1 MKNKLKKNLKK
12 IGTFFLSLLTLFS
25 SLFGGLAGMPTPIT
39 NVSAKEGTAT
49 VSMSKARGSFG
60 IRELGRASSEGLWK
74 IKAGGKQTF
83 CLDSGKSMC
92 NGDTVEYKT
101 ANAVKYS
108 KKSIAQ
114 ALTHYEQGSKS
125 EKSFILTQAYIW
137 ACGKGKSKQTT
148 VYQAGKNIDGG
159 YSTSDAKK
167 FCDAIKNTGPQGT
180 IYYYKVKK
188 CVKGKKHDS
197 HQMLYR
203 LNDTPYTKPKTA
215 SIGASN
221 SDSKPKEISL
231 QIKKRDADTGAL
243 LSGATFLF
251 YCDGVY
257 VDKATTGDDGV
268 AKVTYS
274 RAISASYTIPRE
286 EEKVY
291 VTNWDELSEKQQKE
305 QTEVLKRYKSKA
317 AAKKAANAEAK
328 AKVKA
333 SIESQ
338 MNTKH
343 VWTVKE
349 GTAPFGHLLNDTT
362 HTLQEGNGKRSTLK
376 FGDVSNG
383 WNPVKI
389 HLHKQCNVDYG
400 AEASFE
406 GAIYGIYAEEDIKG
420 SDNKTV
426 LYPAGTEVGRITTD
440 KNGDGVSG
448 DLHPGKYYLKELI
461 PPKGFR
467 ITAENE
473 AGGKIKVYLNNT
485 DETVAANE
493 KPTQGKLSIKKY
505 YVTGSTKVKEPD
517 AVFEIKNINDDV
529 VDTITTDSE
538 GVATTKLLPYGSY
551 TIHQTKGK
559 AGYEMAQDMTKTIE
573 KMNDNGTPITYT
585 FECENKEKKA
595 RISVIKKLV
604 IDDDETGTHQEKEEV
619 KAKFEIINKATKKVA
634 DTITTNTEGYAE
646 SKELDP
652 GTYYVHQIEG
662 TPNYKFS
669 EDSADIKIEDG
680 NTGKYNHNV
689 VLKNYGSTKLR
700 IIKKMSKN
708 KRSKAEVGA
717 SFTVLD
723 ASYTKDIEKQ
733 DLGNAQKRI
742 DYINSLDKKAI
753 LGEIVTNKEGKAA
766 LMLDKYSKKNGF
778 VVIQTMGA
786 DGYDLM
792 GIYYSKDHNPKT
804 EKGQDVYEIEAS
816 DPYSD
821 SGWVEIY
828 KQKRVAADEYVPEV
842 GAKFQLKE
850 ADGHVVETLTIGKDG
865 KAKTSEKVALGAYI
879 LHQVAGENGC
889 TKEQDKHDWIEDQDI
904 VLTKDNKNKTVS
916 YSYDDNEKPIE
927 VELVKQ
933 SSETKKLLN
942 GAVYKVYDSEK
953 NQVATL
959 TTGTTSDG
967 KASCRLPYGTYTIK
981 ETTAPD
987 GYNLDT
993 EQRTFTLS
1001 EKSDSIKIKYDN
1013 AGNGKA
1019 TLNETDT
1026 PVTGSISL
1034 QKKGEYLTGHDGDVG
1049 FTYEDDNIN
1058 GAVYGLFAKE
1068 DITKDDG
1075 TVVWKA
1081 GTKIDEKTTSK
1092 DGPVNFTRT
1101 GSDGK
1106 QTTNF
1111 YQGNYYVKELS
1122 GPNGYTIDKEEH
1134 EVNITWD
1141 TKPDA
1146 MNNLNKNNTTPDVE
1160 DPMGSE
1166 DAKPSTGIYVL
1177 EEGET
1182 LNKEFANAETITFTW
1197 EKAADG
1203 VQTKDVSQNKDGSV
1217 VLWKDGNNYY
1227 VSTQRAGQV
1236 IYMNAVSSKMFL
1248 NCTALTTIKFKN
1260 IDTSQTVDM
1269 SEMFAGCGALKELD
1283 LSSFNT
1289 SNVEDVSK
1297 MFYGCSELKTT
1308 YTQDQKLQITDDY
1321 VAAKGL
1327 QITASP
1333 KTDFML
1339 GDKYKASDFDFSM
1352 LYDDN
1357 GEETLE
1363 DVTDADVSFNP
1374 TYADMSGK
1382 QKVQISFKSSS
1393 KYAKYKTIETT
1404 VKVIDPDDTSDVSLD
1419 TAKHVNIDLNLTDKL
1434 QKYSIQFIKT
1444 DNKGN
1449 MLPGAKFALKAACEI
1464 VDRNGKTIFRKGD
1477 TIATTVSGDDQFG
1490 YLEFFGLP
1498 TGIYAK
1504 DGVGK
1509 EMYTVEEIEAPLG
1522 YNKSDEKLTF
1532 GGEVLNNTAA
1542 DFIHDVASQGNT
1554 NTDETTYKHD
1564 SKTIV
1569 NTPSDYVQVKK
1580 YWIDDNN
1587 SMNTRPVSVTI
1598 KAENKNTH
1606 EVKTYVLNKDNNWA
1620 MQTDIKRGEEKNYTF
1635 SEVCNAAGYERV
1647 DKYSTGTWDRK
1658 TYTLSYTNKYDKG
1671 GSVKLVV
1678 KKNWN
1683 DSNNSDGI
1691 RPDSVVVRV
1700 YQNGTDTKLKA
1711 TLNASNNWTAEFNDL
1726 PKMDD
1731 LSEKYEYEVKED
1743 LSSVV
1748 NGNAK
1753 TGYEIAYEVKESTD
1767 KSSDITTITTNITN
1781 THSPDS
1787 TTRSIQKK
1795 WSDNNDSD
1803 GIRPDSVKFNLVGNG
1818 KVADTVTL
1826 SEKNGWKATSKLVP
1840 KKENGK
1846 AITYTWQEV
1855 QEGVVTGESQIGYKA
1870 TYTTDKDDPDTTIAT
1885 NTHTP
1890 GRGKVTITKE
1900 IDPSN
1905 LNMDIGSAKFTFTLK
1920 GTDAY
1925 GKKHTYKEEIEFS
1938 KDEVAKQLKA
1948 HPGERIK
1955 LSATFDDL
1963 IYGTYTCS
1971 ESGGEK
1977 YFKLLTL
1984 TSDSTNAT
1992 VDQSKGTVTF
2002 KIGPEGTM
2010 GNAKLTADATF
2021 VNQMIR
2027 GSVKLVKKDSSG
2039 KRLKGVEFT
2048 IEDSDGNK
2056 IASDIT
2062 NENGEIKFDG
2072 LLPDKY
2078 KITETKTQSGKT
2090 LLKEPINVTI
2100 PMTVTQSEVN
2110 DQNIDVSNAIHQG
2123 NNYYFYHLTY
2133 EVSNDSTL
2141 NLPSTGGFSNIKTYL
2156 PLIGGFVLILA
2167 AGFYYLKKKKGMK
2180 ILKKKK

>member
-101 ANAVKYS
+101 ANAVKYG
-108 KKSIAQ
+108 KKSIAK

-167 FCDAIKNTGPQGT
+167 FCDAIDKTGPQGT

-406 GAIYGIYAEEDIKG
+406 GAIYGIYAEEDIKN

-448 DLHPGKYYLKELI
+448 DLHPGKYYLKELV

-680 NTGKYNHNV
+680 DTGKYNHNV

-828 KQKRVAADEYVPEV
+828 KQKRVEADEYVPEV
-842 GAKFQLKE
+842 GAKFELKE
-850 ADGHVVETLTIGKDG
+850 ADGHVVETLTIGKNG

-889 TKEQDKHDWIEDQDI
+889 TKQQDKHDWIEDQDI

-1026 PVTGSISL
+1026 PVMGSISL

-1106 QTTNF
+1106 QTINF
-1111 YQGNYYVKELS
+1111 YQGHYYVKELS

-1393 KYAKYKTIETT
+1393 KYAKYQTIETT

-1464 VDRNGKTIFRKGD
+1464 VDRNGKTIFKKGD
-1477 TIATTVSGDDQFG
+1477 TIATTVSGNDQFG

-1580 YWIDDNN
+1580 YWIDDNH

-1598 KAENKNTH
+1598 KAEHKNTH

-1620 MQTDIKRGEEKNYTF
+1620 MQTDIKRGEEGNYTF
-1635 SEVCNAAGYERV
+1635 SEVCNAANYTRV
-1647 DKYSTGTWDRK
+1647 SKEGGDWDKN

-1671 GSVKLVV
+1671 ESVKLVV

-1691 RPDSVVVRV
+1691 RPDSV
-1700 YQNGTDTKLKA
+1700 
-1711 TLNASNNWTAEFNDL
+1711 
-1726 PKMDD
+1726 
-1731 LSEKYEYEVKED
+1731 
-1743 LSSVV
+1743 
-1748 NGNAK
+1748 
-1753 TGYEIAYEVKESTD
+1753 
-1767 KSSDITTITTNITN
+1767 
-1781 THSPDS
+1781 
-1787 TTRSIQKK
+1787 
-1795 WSDNNDSD
+1795 
-1803 GIRPDSVKFNLVGNG
+1803 KFNLVGNG
-1818 KVADTVTL
+1818 KVADTATL

-1925 GKKHTYKEEIEFS
+1925 GKKHTYKEEVEFS

-2056 IASDIT
+2056 IASDTT

-2090 LLKEPINVTI
+2090 LLKEPIDVTI

-2110 DQNIDVSNAIHQG
+2110 DQNIDVSNAIKQG

>member
-1 MKNKLKKNLKK
+1 MKNKLKKFLKK
-12 IGTFFLSLLTLFS
+12 VGIFFLSVLTLSS
-25 SLFGGLAGMPTPIT
+25 SLFGGLSGMPTPIT

-49 VSMSKARGSFG
+49 VSMSRARSSFG
-60 IRELGRASSEGLWK
+60 IRELGRVSSEGLWK
-74 IKAGGKQTF
+74 IKAGNKQTF

-92 NGDTVEYKT
+92 NGDTLEYKT
-101 ANAVKYS
+101 ANAVMYKDQ
-108 KKSIAQ
+108 SIAK
-114 ALTHYEQGSKS
+114 ALTHYEEGSKS
-125 EKSFILTQAYIW
+125 EKSFALTQAYIW
-137 ACGKGKSKQTT
+137 ACGKGASKKTV
-148 VYQAGKNIDGG
+148 VYQAGKNIDSG

-167 FCDAIKNTGPQGT
+167 FCNAIDQTGPQGT
-180 IYYYKVKK
+180 IYYYKAKK
-188 CVKGKKHDS
+188 CVKGKKHSS

-203 LNDTPYTKPKTA
+203 LDYDDVVKPKHA
-215 SIGASN
+215 SIGASA
-221 SDSKPKEISL
+221 SDSRSKEINL
-231 QIKKRDADTGAL
+231 WIKKRDADTGAL

-257 VDKATTGDDGV
+257 VNKATTGEDGM
-268 AKVTYS
+268 AKIAYT
-274 RAISASYTIPRE
+274 RAIRASYTIP
-286 EEKVY
+286 EKDKKTY
-291 VTNWDELSEKQQKE
+291 VTNWNELSEGQQKKE
-305 QTEVLKRYKSKA
+305 TKKGNYKSKA
-317 AAKKAANAEAK
+317 VAKKAANAEAK

-333 SIESQ
+333 SIDSH
-338 MNTKH
+338 MNDKH
-343 VWTVKE
+343 IWSVKE
-349 GTAPFGHLLNDTT
+349 GTAPFGHLLNNTT
-362 HTLQEGNGKRSTLK
+362 QTLQEGNGQRTTLK
-376 FGDVSNG
+376 FGDISNT

-389 HLHKQCNVDYG
+389 HLQKQSSEDYG
-400 AEASFE
+400 VEASLE
-406 GAIYGIYAEEDIKG
+406 GAIYGIYAEEDIKN
-420 SDNKTV
+420 SDNKTT
-426 LYPAGTEVGRITTD
+426 LYSAGTEVGRITTD
-440 KNGDGVSG
+440 KNGDGVSAE
-448 DLHPGKYYLKELI
+448 LHPGKYYLKELVA
-461 PPKGFR
+461 PKGFCVD
-467 ITAENE
+467 TKE
-473 AGGKIKVYLNNT
+473 KIHVTLNST
-485 DETVAANE
+485 DETVIAHE
-493 KPTQGKLSIKKY
+493 KPIQGKLSIKKY
-505 YVTGSTKVKEPD
+505 YVTEGKRVEEED
-517 AVFEIKNINDDV
+517 AVFEIKNVNGDV

-551 TIHQTKGK
+551 TVHQTKGK
-559 AGYEMAQDMTKTIE
+559 TGYELAQDMIKTIE
-573 KMNDNGTPITYT
+573 KMNEDDTPITYT
-585 FECENKEKKA
+585 FECENREKKA
-595 RISVIKKLV
+595 RISVTKKLV
-604 IDDDETGTHQEKEEV
+604 IDDDETGTHQQKEEV
-619 KAKFEIINKATKKVA
+619 NAKFEIINKVTKNVV

-662 TPNYKFS
+662 TPNYTFS
-669 EDSADIKIEDG
+669 EDSEEITIENGDSR
-680 NTGKYNHNV
+680 KYNHNV

-700 IIKKMSKN
+700 IQKKMTKN

-723 ASYTKDIEKQ
+723 ASYANDIEKQ

-742 DYINSLDKKAI
+742 DYINSLDEKAV

-766 LMLDKYSKKNGF
+766 LMLDQYRKKNGF

-792 GIYYSKDHNPKT
+792 EIYDSREHEPKI
-804 EKGQDVYEIEAS
+804 EKGQDVYEVHAS

-821 SGWVEIY
+821 SGWIEI
-828 KQKRVAADEYVPEV
+828 QKRKRIAEDEYAPEV
-842 GAKFQLKE
+842 GAKFELRE

-865 KAKTSEKVALGAYI
+865 KAKTSEKVALGTYV

-889 TKEQDKHDWIEDQDI
+889 TKEQDTHEWIKDQDLI
-904 VLTKDNKNKTVS
+904 LTKDNKNKTVS
-916 YSYDDNEKPIE
+916 YSYDDQEKPIE
-927 VELVKQ
+927 VELVKR

-942 GAVYKVYDSEK
+942 GAVYKVYDREK

-967 KASCRLPYGTYTIK
+967 KASCSLPYGTYTIK

-993 EQRTFTLS
+993 EQKSFTLS
-1001 EKSDSIKIKYDN
+1001 ETSDSAKITYDSS
-1013 AGNGKA
+1013 GNGTV
-1019 TLNETDT
+1019 TLNETDS
-1026 PVTGSISL
+1026 PVMGSISL
-1034 QKKGEYLTGHDGDVG
+1034 QKKGEYLTGHDGDGG
-1049 FTYEDDNIN
+1049 FTYEDDHIN

-1081 GTKIDEKTTSK
+1081 GTKIDEKTTRK
-1092 DGPVNFTRT
+1092 DGPVKFTRK

-1106 QTTNF
+1106 DTADF
-1111 YQGNYYVKELS
+1111 YQGCYYVKELS
-1122 GPNGYTIDKEEH
+1122 GPNGYTIDEEEH

-1146 MNNLNKNNTTPDVE
+1146 MNGLNKNNTTPDVE

-1166 DAKPSTGIYVL
+1166 DVKPSTGIYVL
-1177 EEGET
+1177 EEGKT

-1197 EKAADG
+1197 EKAPDG
-1203 VQTKDVSQNKDGSV
+1203 VRTTDVSQNKDGSV
-1217 VLWKDGNNYY
+1217 VLWKDENNCY

-1248 NCTALTTIKFKN
+1248 NCTALTEIKFKN

-1269 SEMFAGCGALKELD
+1269 SEMFAGCSELKELD

-1297 MFYGCSELKTT
+1297 MFYGCSQLKTT
-1308 YTQDQKLQITDDY
+1308 YTQDQKLQIADDY
-1321 VAAKGL
+1321 VAAKGV
-1327 QITASP
+1327 QIIASP

-1339 GDKYKASDFDFSM
+1339 GDKYHASDFDFSM

-1357 GEETLE
+1357 GEGTLE
-1363 DVTDADVSFNP
+1363 DVTDGDVSFNP

-1382 QKVQISFKSSS
+1382 QKIQISFKSSS
-1393 KYAKYKTIETT
+1393 KYAKYQTIETT
-1404 VKVIDPDDTSDVSLD
+1404 VKVIDPDDTSDVSFD
-1419 TAKHVNIDLNLTDKL
+1419 TAKHVDIDLNLTDKL

-1444 DNKGN
+1444 DEKGN
-1449 MLPGAKFALKAACEI
+1449 LLPGAKFALKAACVI
-1464 VDRNGKTIFRKGD
+1464 VDKDGKTIFQKGD
-1477 TIATTVSGDDQFG
+1477 TIAEAISGDDQFG

-1504 DGVGK
+1504 DGIGK
-1509 EMYTVEEIEAPLG
+1509 EMYTIEEVEAPLG
-1522 YNKSDEKLTF
+1522 YEASDEALTF
-1532 GGEVLNNTAA
+1532 GGEILNNETP
-1542 DFIHDVASQGNT
+1542 DFIHDVSSQGNT
-1554 NTDETTYKHD
+1554 NDETTTYIHD
-1564 SKTIV
+1564 SKTLV
-1569 NTPSDYVQVKK
+1569 NKESQYVQVKK

-1587 SMNTRPVSVTI
+1587 SMNTRPISVTI

-1620 MQTDIKRGEEKNYTF
+1620 MQTDIKRGEEGNYTF
-1635 SEVCNAAGYERV
+1635 SEVCNAAGYTRV
-1647 DKYSTGTWDRK
+1647 SKEDGDWDKN

-1678 KKNWN
+1678 KKNWD

-1691 RPDSVVVRV
+1691 RPDSVNVKLYR
-1700 YQNGTDTKLKA
+1700 NGSDMQKDQ
-1711 TLNASNNWTAEFNDL
+1711 TLSAANNWTVEFNDL
-1726 PKMDD
+1726 PKEDD
-1731 LSEKYEYEVKED
+1731 LGEKYEYEVKED
-1743 LSSVV
+1743 STSVV

-1753 TGYEIAYEVKESTD
+1753 TGYEIAYDVKESTD

-1781 THSPDS
+1781 THNPDS

-1795 WSDNNDSD
+1795 WSDNNNSD
-1803 GIRPDSVKFNLVGNG
+1803 GIRPDSVKFHLLGNG
-1818 KVADTVTL
+1818 KVVDAVTL
-1826 SEKNGWKATSKLVP
+1826 NESNGWKATSKIVP
-1840 KKENGK
+1840 KKETGK
-1846 AITYTWQEV
+1846 EITYTWEEV
-1855 QEGVVTGESQIGYKA
+1855 KEGIVTGEDQIGYKV
-1870 TYTTDKDDPDTTIAT
+1870 TYTTDKDDPNTTIAT

-1925 GKKHTYKEEIEFS
+1925 GKNHTYKEVVEFS
-1938 KDEVAKQLKA
+1938 KDEVEKQLKA

-1955 LSATFDDL
+1955 LSVTFDDL

-1992 VDQSKGTVTF
+1992 VDQSKETVTF
-2002 KIGPEGTM
+2002 KIGPEGTS
-2010 GNAKLTADATF
+2010 GNAKLTAEATF

-2056 IASDIT
+2056 IASDTT

-2090 LLKEPINVTI
+2090 LLKEPIDVTI
-2100 PMTVTQSEVN
+2100 PITVTQSEVN
-2110 DQNIDVSNAIHQG
+2110 DQNIDVSNAIKQG

-2141 NLPSTGGFSNIKTYL
+2141 KLPSTGGFSNVKTYL